1 MGRDRESDNYIDD
14 DLGYTYTYLT
24 KVSDVI
30 ESFRLKTS
38 LMNGWIATY
47 LPIYVAA
54 RVAPKHVW
62 SSSWSFTYTC
72 FCLRRTIDSLFTRW
86 TIFLN

>member
-30 ESFRLKTS
+30 ESFRLKNVLKS
-38 LMNGWIATY
+38 RATVNFHMQD
-47 LPIYVAA
+47 IVMSFEYVCIEQTTQA
-54 RVAPKHVW
+54 V
-62 SSSWSFTYTC
+62 
-72 FCLRRTIDSLFTRW
+72 
-86 TIFLN
+86 